1 MSTMLRRPYVTTRT
15 HEVFAIAHDL
25 ADRLGH
31 DDVTPVHVSLGLVRE
46 GRSIAASILHS
57 RGVPLDALEREL
69 EAHLP
74 PTGEPRVPAHE
85 RSWTRSDE
93 RMLEQATVEA
103 RELGTE
109 FFGCEHVLLA
119 FLRDPTSAPAQVL
132 AQHGVRFNDART
144 EVLRVYNA
152 RPDGWTS
159 AGSSPAV

>member
-1 MSTMLRRPYVTTRT
+1 MSTMRRRPYVTTRT

-25 ADRLGH
+25 ADWLGH

-57 RGVPLDALEREL
+57 RDVPLDALEREL

-74 PTGEPRVPAHE
+74 PPGEPRAPARE
-85 RSWTRSDE
+85 RSWTHTDE
-93 RMLEQATVEA
+93 SVLEQASVEG
-103 RELGTE
+103 RELGAE
-109 FFGCEHVLLA
+109 FVGCEHVLLA
-119 FLRDPTSAPAQVL
+119 FLRDPTSVPARVL
-132 AQHGVRFNDART
+132 AQHGVGFDDART